1 MNDWNNLKNYIKYT
15 CFEGR
20 QHCKQSVFLAV
31 KIQNLFAATVA
42 LFGAGNRT
50 LKEEFF
56 ERPGKNLQNSYLSF
70 DYEKCAGIMS
80 SGVCT
85 WPDFRFFKLK
95 LGNVFP
101 SFSG

>member
-1 MNDWNNLKNYIKYT
+1 M
-15 CFEGR
+15 
-20 QHCKQSVFLAV
+20 AV

-42 LFGAGNRT
+42 LFGAGERT
-50 LKEEFF
+50 LKHEFF
-56 ERPGKNLQNSYLSF
+56 ERPGKNLWNSYNF
-70 DYEKCAGIMS
+70 DNEKCAGIMS